1 MIKDKLDVS
10 INCKFWWVYDTTRLR
25 MALQFVEKSTS
36 SWGSLYMI
44 CRGPMPSIIAWRCL
58 FSIIFLGDSTPL
70 HSSKEL
76 ENMIKLGWCLHSEM
90 LSFSPKTRLPIRIW
104 KCFSWTKTQ
113 ADLQPDVFGLSIHA
127 EIHLIIKM
135 DAIAIKYSITN
146 PSRNSCLTW
155 PNLLSSSY
163 QPAPDSFSVRTA
175 IVTDPITLHLHRVSQ
190 SYIVM
195 VTYAESSNTCHTF
208 YHSNSGIK
216 YSGENILFDVV
227 NFSFRATWIQS
238 YFTALFHNWTYTVY
252 CLLILLESLV
262 RHFNVTLRLAPVA
275 RTPLTQS

>member
-1 MIKDKLDVS
+1 
-10 INCKFWWVYDTTRLR
+10 
-25 MALQFVEKSTS
+25 
-36 SWGSLYMI
+36 MI

-58 FSIIFLGDSTPL
+58 FSTIFLGDSTPL

-76 ENMIKLGWCLHSEM
+76 ENTIKLGM
-90 LSFSPKTRLPIRIW
+90 MFTFRNAVVVFSNTRLPIRIW

-146 PSRNSCLTW
+146 PPRNSCLTW

-163 QPAPDSFSVRTA
+163 QLAPDSFSVRTA

-216 YSGENILFDVV
+216 YSGEKH
-227 NFSFRATWIQS
+227 SFRCCQLFIQS
-238 YFTALFHNWTYTVY
+238 HMNSVAYFTALFHNWTYTVY

-275 RTPLTQS
+275 CTPLTQS